1 VSGVSIKNE
10 LHKRKRVLR
19 DTIMTTELKN
29 VLNLLEIALV
39 AETELKTKQPED
51 DTVTKNINNE

>member
-1 VSGVSIKNE
+1 
-10 LHKRKRVLR
+10 
-19 DTIMTTELKN
+19 MTTELVN
-29 VLNLLEIALV
+29 VLNLLKIALV